1 MCARFTEE
9 ADGLTARMHVT
20 SPFKAHTGQYRRWQ
34 VRNGNELGEDINYS
48 LCYARK
54 LSKSIVPPIRN
65 PCQKP
70 PFVILRKSMRPAL
83 PSRTNDGAFQV
94 RPTVRVTTKS
104 NLRVVICRVTE
115 DLPSL
120 SGNLTAAAKQSHSTA
135 QQRGHDFVPSLACQN
150 VAISGNH
157 AHGRTAR

>member
-9 ADGLTARMHVT
+9 ADGLTARTHLT
-20 SPFKAHTGQYRRWQ
+20 SPFKARTGQYRRWQ
-34 VRNGNELGEDINYS
+34 VRNGNELGEDIT
-48 LCYARK
+48 
-54 LSKSIVPPIRN
+54 KSIVPPIRN

-70 PFVILRKSMRPAL
+70 PFAILRKSMRPAL

-104 NLRVVICRVTE
+104 NLRVVLCRVTE

-150 VAISGNH
+150 VATSGNH